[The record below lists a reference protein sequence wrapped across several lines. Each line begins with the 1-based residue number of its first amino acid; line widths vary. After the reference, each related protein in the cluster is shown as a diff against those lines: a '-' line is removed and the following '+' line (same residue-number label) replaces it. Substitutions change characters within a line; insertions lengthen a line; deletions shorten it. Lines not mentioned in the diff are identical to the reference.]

1 MRYEDDHAVAARDAL
16 AFHTFGYY
24 FEFENISFLHT
35 DIISHIAAQV
45 QRRRISCGCRLAE
58 YDFSLCLR
66 GTKKFTS
73 PRIIRKK
80 QLTILSE
87 AKMDKKKKDAARRRA
102 RKLDEANLA
111 MSLKDE
117 NNGIYHFENELAEW
131 IEEKH

>member
-58 YDFSLCLR
+58 YDFFALSSRNEKIYLSAHNPQ
-66 GTKKFTS
+66 KAAHN
-73 PRIIRKK
+73 
-80 QLTILSE
+80 TIGG
-87 AKMDKKKKDAARRRA
+87 
-102 RKLDEANLA
+102 
-111 MSLKDE
+111 E
-117 NNGIYHFENELAEW
+117 NGQ
-131 IEEKH
+131 EEKRCGPKAGAKTR